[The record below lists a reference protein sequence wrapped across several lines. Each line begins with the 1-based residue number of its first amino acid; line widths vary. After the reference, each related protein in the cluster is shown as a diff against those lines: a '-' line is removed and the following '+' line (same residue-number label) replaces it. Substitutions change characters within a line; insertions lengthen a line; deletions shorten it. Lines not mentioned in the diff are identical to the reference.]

1 MNGGE
6 IVAIMAISGSVITGL
21 VQAIFHGTSLSR
33 CKTIACCCMRCEREV
48 IQDESI
54 YLNDNNNNN
63 NNNNNNDVIT
73 SQ

>member
-48 IQDESI
+48 LKDEGL
-54 YLNDNNNNN
+54 YNDTNNTN